1 MAQPVQTGT
10 EAHGGNH
17 GGGAFPPFDNATFA
31 NQLIWLALVFGAL
44 YLLMARIA
52 LPRVEGI
59 LAKRD
64 KILQDDL
71 DAAHAFKL
79 ETDNSIS
86 AYAKALDD
94 AKKNAQQIATKTS
107 DELKIQSDA
116 KRREVD
122 AALTTRLAKAEAQ
135 IVAQRHQAMAHVSE
149 IAATATS
156 DIVQHLTGKA
166 PSQNDITLAVAQ
178 ALKG

>member
-1 MAQPVQTGT
+1 MAQPVQAGT
-10 EAHGGNH
+10 QAHGGDH
-17 GGGAFPPFDNATFA
+17 GSGVFPPFDNATFT
-31 NQLIWLALVFGAL
+31 NQLIWLVLVFGAL
-44 YLLMARIA
+44 YILMSRIA

-59 LAKRD
+59 LSKRN
-64 KILQDDL
+64 KVLQDDL

-94 AKKNAQQIATKTS
+94 AKKHAQQIAAKTS

-122 AALTTRLAKAEAQ
+122 AALSARLAKAEAQ
-135 IVAQRHQAMAHVSE
+135 IISQRQQAMAHVSE

-156 DIVQHLTGKA
+156 DIIEHLTGQA
-166 PSQNDITLAVAQ
+166 PASEAVRLAVANVM
-178 ALKG
+178 KG